1 MNDSRLAESGAF
13 CYVDRT
19 GIRGMSFIRV
29 PKFLLEESLFQT
41 ISVDAALL
49 YSILLDRLELSLVN
63 DWFDDQ
69 GHAYVIYTIKEI
81 QRILRCGH
89 DKAIKLLRE
98 LDTQHGIGLIERIRL
113 GQGQPSII
121 YVKVY
126 SPKNRPPK
134 VDNTELWK
142 SEDQTS
148 GLRKNRFLEVE
159 KAESSKTNCSKT
171 EYNETERVSSRH
183 RYGAYHNVL
192 LSDADVEQLKKEFPD
207 DYEERIERLS
217 EYIASKGAKYTNH
230 LATIRSWDRR
240 ERRERERRYRHEN
253 YETEDTL

>member
-1 MNDSRLAESGAF
+1 MNDSRLAESEAF

-41 ISVDAALL
+41 ISVDAVLL
-49 YSILLDRLELSLVN
+49 YSILLDRLELSLAN

-81 QRILRCGH
+81 QSILRCGH

-98 LDTQHGIGLIERIRL
+98 LDTEHGIGLIERIRV

-126 SPKNRPPK
+126 SPKNRPPR
-134 VDNTELWK
+134 VDNTELWR

-148 GLRKNRFLEVE
+148 GFRENRILEVGE
-159 KAESSKTNCSKT
+159 AESSKTNFIKT

-192 LSDADVEQLKKEFPD
+192 FSDEEMETLKTEFPD
-207 DYEERIERLS
+207 DYEERIESLS
-217 EYIASKGAKYTNH
+217 EYMASTGKTYKNH
-230 LATIRSWDRR
+230 LATIRSWSRR
-240 ERRERERRYRHEN
+240 ERKQQSMEYRREN